1 MSLIDENA
9 YGLWFSYFE
18 IEDDEYGLEPDDFV
32 GRFLRFREIVVSA
45 LQEKPPTE
53 GYRLTYLGHALYVE
67 FAEGDECNDPFS
79 VLKHVR
85 ATLEDA
91 EIPSVAVLTH
101 GSRWVPDGEVEPS
114 EVAHVSYPSEPLRRA
129 LYADTATR
137 PAEDEEAVEGWG
149 PGLYVDTEAIESMG
163 KTLKNAPTA
172 LAVAS
177 ATFYRFG
184 R

>member
-18 IEDDEYGLEPDDFV
+18 IEDDEYSLEPDDFV
-32 GRFLRFREIVVSA
+32 GRFLRFREVVVSA
-45 LQEKPPTE
+45 LADKPPTE
-53 GYRLTYLGHALYVE
+53 DYSVTYFGHALYVE
-67 FAEGDECNDPFS
+67 FAEGDETNDPFA

-85 ATLEDA
+85 ATLEEA

-101 GSRWVPDGEVEPS
+101 GSRWVPDGEVEAG
-114 EVAHVSYPSEPLRRA
+114 EVNHISYPSEALRRA
-129 LYADTATR
+129 LYADTASR
-137 PAEDEEAVEGWG
+137 PAEEEHAEEGWG
-149 PGLYVDTEAIESMG
+149 PGLYVDTEAVESMG

>member
-32 GRFLRFREIVVSA
+32 GRFLRFREVVLSA
-45 LQEKPPTE
+45 LVEKPPTE
-53 GYRLTYLGHALYVE
+53 SYRVTYFGHALYVE
-67 FAEGDECNDPFS
+67 FAEGDETNDPFG

-85 ATLEDA
+85 MTLEEA
-91 EIPSVAVLTH
+91 EIPSAAVLTH
-101 GSRWVPDGEVEPS
+101 GSRWVPEEDLGSS
-114 EVAHVSYPSEPLRRA
+114 EVSHVSYPSEPLRRA

-137 PAEDEEAVEGWG
+137 PAEEDDAADGWG
-149 PGLYVDTEAIESMG
+149 PGLYVDTEAVEAMG

>member
-18 IEDDEYGLEPDDFV
+18 IEDDEYTLEPEDFV
-32 GRFLRFREIVVSA
+32 GRFLRFREVVVSA
-45 LQEKPPTE
+45 LREKPPTE
-53 GYRLTYLGHALYVE
+53 SYQVTYLGHALYVE
-67 FAEGDECNDPFS
+67 FAEGAEAHDPFAVVKS
-79 VLKHVR
+79 VR
-85 ATLEDA
+85 AALEEA

-101 GSRWVPDGEVEPS
+101 GSRWVPEPAPEATDAGHVSFPS
-114 EVAHVSYPSEPLRRA
+114 EALRRA

-137 PAEDEEAVEGWG
+137 PAEDEHTAEGWG